1 MKYSTRCHGLTLD
14 LYQSVDI
21 YFFSLHLDNRTE
33 GCVVYDHSSTK
44 VIGVVTKHMLCLR
57 ANINY
62 NLFVVQKCSAV
73 R

>member
-1 MKYSTRCHGLTLD
+1 MKYGQATGSLELSMLRID
-14 LYQSVDI
+14 LSVALGCKVSAARVEHSKRSI
-21 YFFSLHLDNRTE
+21 SQKYE
-33 GCVVYDHSSTK
+33 G
-44 VIGVVTKHMLCLR
+44 R